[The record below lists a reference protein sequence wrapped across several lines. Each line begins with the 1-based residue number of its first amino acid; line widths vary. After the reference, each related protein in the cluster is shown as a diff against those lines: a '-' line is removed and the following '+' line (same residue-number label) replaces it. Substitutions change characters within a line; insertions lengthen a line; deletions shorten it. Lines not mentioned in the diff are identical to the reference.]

1 MKATNNTFQTE
12 FNSLPGC
19 HVVIRVQSQTMKIG
33 RYRSG
38 GGGGG
43 GSVGTAGPSSKGSLV
58 SVAVDFK
65 SCTGP
70 SPPPKWKRNKALLSF
85 GS

>member
-43 GSVGTAGPSSKGSLV
+43 GVWALPDPVPKGHWCL
-58 SVAVDFK
+58 
-65 SCTGP
+65 
-70 SPPPKWKRNKALLSF
+70 WL
-85 GS
+85 